1 MTASPLA
8 KKLQIKPGRTL
19 VVLGAPAGFLK
30 LLEPFPEGARRLPA
44 LRGKVDVLMA
54 FVRTRREALAIVG
67 KAKRGL
73 ANGGILWLC
82 YPKLTSASAGE
93 LSRDVLWKAMEP
105 HGLGPV
111 SMVAIDATWS
121 GMRFRVLR

>member
-1 MTASPLA
+1 VTASPLA
-8 KKLQIKPGRTL
+8 KTLQVKPGRTL
-19 VVLGAPAGFLK
+19 VVLGAPPGFLK
-30 LLEPFPEGARRLPA
+30 SLEPLPVGARRLPA
-44 LRGKVDVLMA
+44 LRGKVDILMA
-54 FVRTRREALAIVG
+54 FVRTRREALALVG

-73 ANGGILWLC
+73 AVNGILWIC

-93 LSRDVLWKAMEP
+93 LSRDLLWKAMEP